1 MSLDYPERPDPDA
14 SPAEFWR
21 AFIRDY
27 YTDAVSSMQLAPGEY
42 PLIEISWDHLAAYYP
57 AIELEEVDIDE
68 VLSHLRRAVLD
79 LDTRGAAYAPED
91 VSISLVD
98 LPEERVHDIGRY
110 PRDAAGSYLAI
121 NGQVSHIDRIKD
133 KITLAVFECLR
144 CGTTQEIPQHGDDE
158 LGEPHECAGC
168 ERQGPFKLD
177 KEACEVTQRRLV
189 RLSPP
194 PEISTSGAGHID
206 IELEDALTHLV
217 HPGERVRVFGRLEAN
232 PESEGSRILEYS
244 QRANSVAHLNA
255 QIDALD
261 IEEHREAIE
270 AIAELDDPIEALKD
284 SFAPHLHRDETLDA
298 AIEGIVLQLFGA
310 TRAPRWRSDIH
321 VLLLGDPSTAK
332 SELLEFAESVH
343 PRAKFKSGRSVSGTG
358 LTAATVKDE
367 FGSEAWSV
375 KAGLLVLANE
385 GLAILDEIDKV
396 PDTAL
401 QAAHSA
407 LENQRVSHIKAGIE
421 AEMPA
426 RTSLLA
432 AGNPKHGRFDIYEPI
447 NEQIDFDASLTS
459 RFDLIF
465 MLQDLPDSDRDGA
478 VVRQITRSIY
488 DTTAHARG
496 EDMIDRYAP
505 EFEQELI
512 AAYVAHARDTVHP
525 QPADESVL
533 DPIEAYYS
541 EVRDQYEHAGAIP
554 LTARYAEAMLR
565 LAYASARARM
575 SEVVEPEDVD
585 RAIKL
590 VESSL
595 YQSGV
600 IDEKGEFDADIIETG
615 ISKPQRDRIKLLR
628 DLIDMHDKS
637 EEGAPVELVIE
648 EATSERL
655 DEQKARDTLAEML
668 SKGEAYHP
676 STSGEEFVRL
686 T

>member
-14 SPAEFWR
+14 NPTEFWR

-42 PLIEISWDHLAAYYP
+42 PLIEISWDDLATFYP

-68 VLSHLRRAVLD
+68 VLTHLRGAVLD
-79 LDTRGAAYAPED
+79 LDTPVAAYAPEE

-98 LPEERVHDIGRY
+98 LPEERVYDIGRY

-133 KITLAVFECLR
+133 KITLAVYNCLR
-144 CGTTQEIPQHGDDE
+144 CGTTQEIPQGGDDE
-158 LGEPHECAGC
+158 IDEPHECPGC
-168 ERQGPFKLD
+168 ERQGPFMLD
-177 KEACEVTQRRLV
+177 KEASEVTQRRLV

-217 HPGERVRVFGRLEAN
+217 HPGERVRVFGRLEAH

-244 QRANSVAHLNA
+244 QSANSVAHLNA

-270 AIAELDDPIEALKD
+270 AIASLDDPIEAIKD
-284 SFAPHLHRDETLDA
+284 SFAPHLHRDESLDA

-385 GLAILDEIDKV
+385 GLAILDEVDKV
-396 PDTAL
+396 PDSAL

-447 NEQIDFDASLTS
+447 NEQIEFDASLTS

-488 DTTAHARG
+488 DSTAQARG
-496 EDMIDRYAP
+496 EDMEDRYAP
-505 EFEQELI
+505 EYERELI

-541 EVRDQYEHAGAIP
+541 DVREKHEDAGAIP

-575 SEVVEPEDVD
+575 SDVVEPDDVH
-585 RAIKL
+585 RAIEL
-590 VESSL
+590 VKSSL
-595 YQSGV
+595 YQCNV
-600 IDEKGEFDADIIETG
+600 INERGEFDVDVIETG
-615 ISKPQRDRIKLLR
+615 ISQSQRDRIKLLR
-628 DLIDMHDKS
+628 ELIDMHDTS
-637 EEGAPVELVIE
+637 EEGAPVDLVIE

-655 DEQKARDTLAEML
+655 DAQKARDTLEHML
-668 SKGEAYHP
+668 KDGEAYHP
-676 STSGEEFVRL
+676 TNSGEEFVRL